1 MCCGRAQQPVPAG
14 CGPLRPPSE
23 LRAPNRFRPAPFSVH
38 DPAASDSPAAPAA
51 SAAPVLGAS
60 VLSGQRGERALF
72 QGLDLQLQ
80 PGQVVWLRGRNG
92 RGKTT
97 LLRIM
102 AGLSSPAQGAVL
114 YDGVELPRLGADW
127 RSRLIYIAHAS
138 ALKEDLTVAE
148 CLHFSA
154 ALQGRRH
161 SDADIVAA
169 LSRWSIGGLRRAP
182 VRTLSQGQR
191 RRTALAR
198 LALPHPTSV
207 WLLDEPFDALDDE
220 GVATL
225 CQLLGEQSRRGGTV
239 LLTSHQAVP
248 LRDPVPL
255 TLDLDRHAIA
265 A

>member
-1 MCCGRAQQPVPAG
+1 MPWAGGVPT
-14 CGPLRPPSE
+14 L
-23 LRAPNRFRPAPFSVH
+23 
-38 DPAASDSPAAPAA
+38 AARTLAA
-51 SAAPVLGAS
+51 
-60 VLSGQRGERALF
+60 QRGDRLLF
-72 QGLDLQLQ
+72 RHLDLVIE

-102 AGLSSPAQGAVL
+102 AGLSSPAEGAVL
-114 YDGVELPRLGADW
+114 CDGTPLGRVPPQW

-138 ALKEDLTVAE
+138 ALKGDMTVAE
-148 CLHFSA
+148 CLQFSA

-161 SDADIVAA
+161 TQAEIAGA
-169 LSRWSIGGLRRAP
+169 LGRWGIGVLQNAP

-198 LALPHPTSV
+198 LALPHPPSL

-220 GVATL
+220 GVRTL
-225 CQLLGEQSRRGGTV
+225 CDLLSEQAHRGGAV
-239 LLTSHQAVP
+239 MLTSHQTVP
-248 LRDPVPL
+248 LQDPVPV
-255 TLDLDRHAIA
+255 TLHLDSHAKA

>member
-1 MCCGRAQQPVPAG
+1 V
-14 CGPLRPPSE
+14 L
-23 LRAPNRFRPAPFSVH
+23 
-38 DPAASDSPAAPAA
+38 AAAA
-51 SAAPVLGAS
+51 LG
-60 VLSGQRGERALF
+60 GQRGERALF
-72 QGLDLQLQ
+72 HDLNLQLQ
-80 PGQVVWLRGRNG
+80 PGNVVWLRGRNG
-92 RGKTT
+92 RGKTS

-114 YDGVELPRLGADW
+114 CNDTPLPKQSAQW
-127 RSRLIYIAHAS
+127 RSQLVYIAHAS

-148 CLHFSA
+148 CLQFMAAVQGRKHTTEEIKA
-154 ALQGRRH
+154 ALGRWG
-161 SDADIVAA
+161 IAA
-169 LSRWSIGGLRRAP
+169 LHQAP

-225 CQLLGEQSRRGGTV
+225 CSLLTAQSRRGGSV
-239 LLTSHQAVP
+239 MLTSHQAVP
-248 LRDPVPL
+248 LRDPEPITVH
-255 TLDLDRHAIA
+255 LDNHAFA